1 MGRILNALRYG
12 NAKTKG
18 YIILITL
25 LFLTGA
31 LGISNAI
38 RGFSPLWAMV
48 GVFAILLA
56 FIFMN
61 SLEFKNANTSNSKTK
76 KNTSKDQMNTQNE
89 QDLKEEKEVVSNS
102 SGIRKDER
110 EYSDTNLEDENYF
123 EKYDE
128 ASIKRLFYRYKV
140 KKNPIPIM
148 IDSWES
154 KGIIQCPAYIWV
166 DKTYFHILTIGREAN
181 KYELPR
187 KSLQKM
193 TYNKGCVVDIK
204 KDYDQFKKP
213 SLLSLAFSELL
224 PTVYVEG
231 EGIRAKDKK
240 NLYVL
245 TADLTVTN
253 TSVKVLLDLLQV
265 NFTLLEEE
273 VYSKKYSP
281 YFTSAYKLNIL
292 LKDGVLTVS
301 DYKRKIKEVL
311 LDLAE
316 AQISL
321 EVFKIYINQLIQGRL
336 VTKEYAE
343 YYLDYRMKRKERS
356 SSIERK

>member
-1 MGRILNALRYG
+1 
-12 NAKTKG
+12 
-18 YIILITL
+18 
-25 LFLTGA
+25 
-31 LGISNAI
+31 
-38 RGFSPLWAMV
+38 
-48 GVFAILLA
+48 
-56 FIFMN
+56 
-61 SLEFKNANTSNSKTK
+61 
-76 KNTSKDQMNTQNE
+76 
-89 QDLKEEKEVVSNS
+89 
-102 SGIRKDER
+102 
-110 EYSDTNLEDENYF
+110 
-123 EKYDE
+123 
-128 ASIKRLFYRYKV
+128 
-140 KKNPIPIM
+140 
-148 IDSWES
+148 
-154 KGIIQCPAYIWV
+154 
-166 DKTYFHILTIGREAN
+166 
-181 KYELPR
+181 
-187 KSLQKM
+187 M
-193 TYNKGCVVDIK
+193 TYDKGCIVDIK

-245 TADLTVTN
+245 TADLKVTN
-253 TSVKVLLDLLQV
+253 TSAKVLLDLLQV

-301 DYKRKIKEVL
+301 DYKRKIKDVL

-336 VTKEYAE
+336 VTREYAE